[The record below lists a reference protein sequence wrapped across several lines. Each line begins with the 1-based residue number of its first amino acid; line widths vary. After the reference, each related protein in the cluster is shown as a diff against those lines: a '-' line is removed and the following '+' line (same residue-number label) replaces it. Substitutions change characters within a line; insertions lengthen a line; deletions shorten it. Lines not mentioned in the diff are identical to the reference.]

1 MCVNMQAVM
10 AAILFKYK
18 NMDETLRKNVSL
30 FGYKI
35 KLDGRPTY
43 NPFTPLLSGRKGM
56 DY

>member
-1 MCVNMQAVM
+1 M

-18 NMDETLRKNVSL
+18 GMDETLRKNVSL